1 MATDQ
6 YVVESESVETKP
18 GPPRPAAAA
27 GGPRWG
33 RGLVV
38 LLVLAA
44 LGGGGYYLAFAG
56 KDQAR
61 PSEKKETAASHHGGA
76 SAHDLPRVE
85 VVKPKR
91 GGMEM
96 TTTQPGT
103 VHAFE
108 YAQLY
113 SKVSGYVKDLNV
125 DRGSRVK
132 KDDLL
137 VSLYVPELV
146 AAVEQAQAAL
156 IRARASVDQAQA
168 RVRSA
173 EETIKAKIAHQNE
186 SLAILQAATSNR
198 EYREKQYLR
207 IKQLVDARSVE
218 QKLLDE
224 EEDRRAAARASE
236 FAAKAGVETAK
247 AEVAEAK
254 AMLAQAKA
262 DLEGADADVKVSQAN
277 LDEKQTWEAYTQ
289 IKSPYNGVVIFRGEA
304 VHPGAFIQSA
314 DKGMSEPLLTVAQDD
329 RMRTV
334 IPVPDRDVPFC
345 HIGDPAIIHVD
356 ALHDRE
362 FKGTVSRIA
371 ESEDVNDRTMRVE
384 VDLDNK
390 DHILRDGM
398 YGRAVI
404 ILEAATTHLTV
415 PSSALLDRD
424 SEGKGTLEV
433 VRDGKLYRQPV
444 VIGRDDGTLAEI
456 ISGLD
461 PEASVVVK
469 PDVSMTDGTP
479 VDEEQ
484 KDSPEAA
491 GKNKQEHA

>member
-6 YVVESESVETKP
+6 YVVESESVGMKP
-18 GPPRPAAAA
+18 GPQRSAA
-27 GGPRWG
+27 GARGPRWG
-33 RGLVV
+33 RGLFL
-38 LLVLAA
+38 LLVIAA
-44 LGGGGYYLAFAG
+44 LGGGGYYLAFVDR
-56 KDQAR
+56 DQSR
-61 PSEKKETAASHHGGA
+61 PSDNKETGASHHGGA

-96 TTTQPGT
+96 KTVQPGT

-113 SKVSGYVKDLNV
+113 AKVSGYVKVLNV

-132 KDDLL
+132 VDDLL

-146 AAVEQAQAAL
+146 AAVEQAKAAL
-156 IRARASVDQAQA
+156 IRARAQVDMAKA
-168 RVRSA
+168 RVTTA
-173 EETIKAKIAHQNE
+173 EEKIKAKVAHQNE

-207 IKQLVDARSVE
+207 IKQLVDANSVE

-224 EEDRRAAARASE
+224 EEDRRASARASE

-314 DKGMSEPLLTVAQDD
+314 DKGMNEPLLTVAQDD
-329 RMRTV
+329 TMRTV

-345 HIGDPAIIHVD
+345 HIGDPAIIHVN

-362 FKGTVSRIA
+362 FKGSVSRIA

-384 VDLDNK
+384 VDLPNPK
-390 DHILRDGM
+390 HMLRDGM

-404 ILEAATTHLTV
+404 VL
-415 PSSALLDRD
+415 
-424 SEGKGTLEV
+424 
-433 VRDGKLYRQPV
+433 Q
-444 VIGRDDGTLAEI
+444 
-456 ISGLD
+456 
-461 PEASVVVK
+461 AS
-469 PDVSMTDGTP
+469 TP
-479 VDEEQ
+479 T
-484 KDSPEAA
+484 
-491 GKNKQEHA
+491 

>member
-1 MATDQ
+1 MATDR
-6 YVVESESVETKP
+6 YVGESESVETKP
-18 GPPRPAAAA
+18 GPRRPTAGA
-27 GGPRWG
+27 GGSRWG
-33 RGLVV
+33 RGLFV

-44 LGGGGYYLAFAG
+44 LGGGGYYLAVADRDRT
-56 KDQAR
+56 K
-61 PSEKKETAASHHGGA
+61 PSEQKETGAGHHGGA

-96 TTTQPGT
+96 TTVQPGT

-113 SKVSGYVKDLNV
+113 AKVSGYVKVLNV

-132 KDDLL
+132 VDDLL

-146 AAVEQAQAAL
+146 AAVEQAKASL
-156 IRARASVDQAQA
+156 IRARASVDQAKA
-168 RVRSA
+168 RVQSA
-173 EETIKAKIAHQNE
+173 QETINAKIAHQNE
-186 SLAILQAATSNR
+186 SVAILQAATSQR
-198 EYREKQYLR
+198 EYREKQYAR
-207 IKQLVDARSVE
+207 IKQLVDNGSVE
-218 QKLLDE
+218 KRLLDE

-236 FAAKAGVETAK
+236 FAAKAGVETAR
-247 AEVAEAK
+247 AQVEEAK
-254 AMLAQAKA
+254 AMLSQAQADVA
-262 DLEGADADVKVSQAN
+262 GAMADVKVSQAN

-314 DKGMSEPLLTVAQDD
+314 DKGMNEPLLTVAQDD

-345 HIGDPAIIHVD
+345 DIGDPAIIHVD

-384 VDLDNK
+384 VDLPNPQ
-390 DHILRDGM
+390 HRLRDGM

-404 ILEAATTHLTV
+404 VLEKSTPHLTV

-433 VRDGKLYRQPV
+433 VRDGKLYRQAV

-461 PEASVVVK
+461 PNAAVVVK

-479 VDEEQ
+479 VEAEA
-484 KDSPEAA
+484 KDSPEAPD
-491 GKNKQEHA
+491 KT

>member
-6 YVVESESVETKP
+6 YVVETKP
-18 GPPRPAAAA
+18 GPRRPEA
-27 GGPRWG
+27 GARGPRWG
-33 RGLVV
+33 RGLLL
-38 LLVLAA
+38 LLVIAA
-44 LGGGGYYLAFAG
+44 LGGGGYYLAFA
-56 KDQAR
+56 DRDRTR
-61 PSEKKETAASHHGGA
+61 PSEKNETGEGHHGGA
-76 SAHDLPRVE
+76 PAHGLPRVE

-96 TTTQPGT
+96 TTSQPGT

-113 SKVSGYVKDLNV
+113 AKVSGYVKDLKV

-156 IRARASVDQAQA
+156 IRARAQVDMAKA
-168 RVRSA
+168 RVTTA
-173 EETIKAKIAHQNE
+173 EEKIKAKVAHQNE

-198 EYREKQYLR
+198 EYREKQFLR
-207 IKQLVDARSVE
+207 IKQLVDATSVE

-262 DLEGADADVKVSQAN
+262 DLEGADADVKVGQAN

-314 DKGMSEPLLTVAQDD
+314 DKGMNEPLLTVAQDD
-329 RMRTV
+329 KMRTV

-345 HIGDPAIIHVD
+345 NIGDPAIIHVD

-384 VDLDNK
+384 VDLANPNYL
-390 DHILRDGM
+390 LRDGM

-404 ILEAATTHLTV
+404 VLQAATSHLTV

-424 SEGKGTLEV
+424 SEGKGTVEV

-444 VIGRDDGTLAEI
+444 IIGRDDGTLAEI

-461 PEASVVVK
+461 SNAAVVVK
-469 PDVSMTDGTP
+469 PDVSMTDGTA
-479 VDEEQ
+479 V
-484 KDSPEAA
+484 EAEARDRTATSTGGHA
-491 GKNKQEHA
+491 GHA